1 VIRLVAGGLIAA
13 AALLALPWVWQQA
26 VQLRYAGRTYTV
38 ENAPAAG
45 VAIVFGAR
53 VYGGGRLSPMLSDRV
68 DTAAAL
74 YAAGKVE
81 TLIMSGGQNGEEYDE
96 PAAMAA
102 QAVRQGVPPGAILLD
117 YGGLRTYDTCY
128 RAVEVYGVTEALLVT
143 QAFHLPRALLLCDGL
158 GMAVAGVAAD
168 RRLYS
173 SRSLAWSE
181 LREVPAL
188 MSAALDLIRRSP
200 PTIPDH

>member
-1 VIRLVAGGLIAA
+1 MVRGAAGVVGVT
-13 AALLALPWVWQQA
+13 LLLLLPWVWQQA
-26 VQLRYAGRTYTV
+26 VQLRYAARTYTL
-38 ENAPAAG
+38 ENAPAG
-45 VAIVFGAR
+45 RVAIVFGAR
-53 VYGGGRLSPMLSDRV
+53 VYGGERLSPMLRDRV

-81 TLIMSGGQNGEEYDE
+81 TLIMSGGRNGEEYDE

-102 QAVRQGVPPGAILLD
+102 QAVRQGAPPDVIVLD

-128 RAVEVYGVTEALLVT
+128 RAVAVYGVTEALLVT

-158 GMAVAGVAAD
+158 GMDVAGVRAD
-168 RRLYS
+168 RRVYS

-181 LREVPAL
+181 LRELPAL
-188 MSAALDLIRRSP
+188 LAAAVDLIRRAP
-200 PTIPDH
+200 PAVLDY